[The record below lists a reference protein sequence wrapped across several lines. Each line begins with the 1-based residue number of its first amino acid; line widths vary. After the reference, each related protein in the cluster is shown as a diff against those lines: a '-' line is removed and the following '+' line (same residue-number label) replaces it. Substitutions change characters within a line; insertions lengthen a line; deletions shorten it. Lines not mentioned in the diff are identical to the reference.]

1 MAGTREPERS
11 VLKVREHRKRRYQPL
26 ADRHHLNINAPL
38 MSLTGDKP
46 SRTGYGWRVEGSGF
60 RVLPVC
66 GREQRELSPKG
77 KSPEISQAKEP

>member
-1 MAGTREPERS
+1 VSP
-11 VLKVREHRKRRYQPL
+11 
-26 ADRHHLNINAPL
+26 
-38 MSLTGDKP
+38 
-46 SRTGYGWRVEGSGF
+46 TGYGWRVEGLRF